1 VTPDMECDDVRPM
14 SWEEARGMARRGFTI
29 GAHGVKHTVLTCE
42 TEADAFF
49 EIRQSVEDVKKEIG
63 ECRTF
68 AFPNGNYTRR
78 LAQHALECGVET
90 IMTTEPMWV
99 DSSFPPWRLP
109 RVQFMDWHGRARI
122 EMKLA
127 AAVTGKLL
135 ANPDGTGRRYRKY
148 KGANC
153 PQ

>member
-1 VTPDMECDDVRPM
+1 
-14 SWEEARGMARRGFTI
+14 
-29 GAHGVKHTVLTCE
+29 
-42 TEADAFF
+42 
-49 EIRQSVEDVKKEIG
+49 
-63 ECRTF
+63 
-68 AFPNGNYTRR
+68 
-78 LAQHALECGVET
+78 
-90 IMTTEPMWV
+90 MTTEPMWV

-122 EMKLA
+122 ELKLA
-127 AAVTGKLL
+127 AAATGRLL

>member
-1 VTPDMECDDVRPM
+1 
-14 SWEEARGMARRGFTI
+14 MARRGFTL
-29 GAHGVKHTVLTCE
+29 GAHGFNHTILTCE
-42 TEADAFF
+42 SEADALF
-49 EIRQSVEDVKKEIG
+49 EIRQSVEDVKREIG
-63 ECRTF
+63 ECLTF

-99 DSSFPPWRLP
+99 DSSFPLWRLP
-109 RVQFMDWHGRARI
+109 RVQFEDWHGRARI
-122 EMKLA
+122 ELKLA
-127 AAVTGKLL
+127 VAATGRLL